1 MKKIFSILFAL
12 VLVFSFSLVTAVPVA
27 AGGGGGG
34 INNPPGNP
42 LYVIIEVT
50 WDGDLTDTNNDGC
63 TDSSVWTVW
72 GPLWAPV
79 VGAGAPLVQSP
90 DAFDM
95 NAYTFTFHG
104 KTVHFEEV
112 MVPTVRAT
120 PQQNHVVLKD
130 KDGDGTYTGSLAAGH
145 YFPWAPEP
153 DGSWAIHYFDRIDY
167 EITFDSSGNVTN
179 FRYLQYEHK
188 KL

>member
-1 MKKIFSILFAL
+1 MKKRIFSLAVLIMLIISLILIISGPAI
-12 VLVFSFSLVTAVPVA
+12 

-50 WDGDLTDTNNDGC
+50 WDGV
-63 TDSSVWTVW
+63 SSSGNWTVW
-72 GPLWAPV
+72 GPKWAPV
-79 VGAGAPLVQSP
+79 VGTGTVLSSCTNCL
-90 DAFDM
+90 DM
-95 NAYTFTFHG
+95 TNYDFTFHG

-112 MVPTVRAT
+112 MVPNVRAT
-120 PQQNHVVLKD
+120 PQESHVVLKD
-130 KDGDGTYTGSLAAGH
+130 IDGDGTYTGSLAAGH
-145 YFPWAPEP
+145 YFPWAAEP

-167 EITFDSSGNVTN
+167 EISFDSDGNVTS

-188 KL
+188 KLK

>member
-1 MKKIFSILFAL
+1 MTKTKWYAKPIYLLVAL
-12 VLVFSFSLVTAVPVA
+12 VLVLTLSLVAAVPVA

-50 WDGDLTDTNNDGC
+50 WDGTSNDG
-63 TDSSVWTVW
+63 DWTVW
-72 GPLWAPV
+72 GPVWSPV
-79 VGAGAPLVQSP
+79 VGTGTVLVSC
-90 DAFDM
+90 ANCLDM
-95 NAYTFTFHG
+95 SNYTFTFHG
-104 KTVHFEEV
+104 KTVHFDEV
-112 MVPTVRAT
+112 MVSGVRAT

-130 KDGDGTYTGSLAAGH
+130 KNGDGTYTGSLAAGH

-167 EITFDSSGNVTN
+167 EIGFDDSGNVTS

-188 KL
+188 KLAS